1 LEDNVVWGGAQFL
14 GVIALFYEYRAKK
27 FSIKN
32 FRDTQETLAVIES
45 LDLDSDPP
53 TQEEIAKKFGWE
65 DDFYSGSLSTWQ
77 KLKPKIWALFDEP
90 WSSKYAR
97 VGFEKIIIFAFCLA

>member
-1 LEDNVVWGGAQFL
+1 MTYTQH
-14 GVIALFYEYRAKK
+14 
-27 FSIKN
+27 
-32 FRDTQETLAVIES
+32 RDTQETLAVIES

-65 DDFYSGSLSTWQ
+65 DDFYSGSLSAWQ
-77 KLKPKIWALFDEP
+77 EIKPKVWALFDEP

-97 VGFEKIIIFAFCLA
+97 VCFFRHAGCRAFAFAHATLFVDNFVLLSVFRAN